1 MGMNQQFGFAVLA
14 FVKLIESNL
23 ERLNHFKCWMAV
35 SGSNQTDASM
45 SLWDCSPSMRNL
57 GAFLA
62 GKNQHEA
69 ILKNHRETF
78 LCFINS
84 ESTTNYTQVG
94 AWQKETCKNASTR
107 SQFGFFLLSSFKC
120 LNRLSAFHLK
130 SRSLNS
136 VSDANL
142 LTYKRR
148 AHSTGIQA
156 ELFYSLNLLISS
168 HTFNQNEL

>member
-107 SQFGFFLLSSFKC
+107 RPVWLFFCF
-120 LNRLSAFHLK
+120 RLSNVLIVSHLK

-148 AHSTGIQA
+148 AHSTGVQA